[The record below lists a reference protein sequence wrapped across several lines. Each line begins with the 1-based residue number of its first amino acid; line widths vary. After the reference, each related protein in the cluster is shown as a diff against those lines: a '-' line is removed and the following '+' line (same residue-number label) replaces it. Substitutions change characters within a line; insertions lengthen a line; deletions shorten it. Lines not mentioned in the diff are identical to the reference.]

1 MPGGVSGLVEGGSH
15 SHSKVHGGVP
25 SGVPGGDP
33 GRVKE
38 EGREVSTSGGE
49 APIRD
54 DV

>member
-15 SHSKVHGGVP
+15 RHSKVDGGVP
-25 SGVPGGDP
+25 SGDP